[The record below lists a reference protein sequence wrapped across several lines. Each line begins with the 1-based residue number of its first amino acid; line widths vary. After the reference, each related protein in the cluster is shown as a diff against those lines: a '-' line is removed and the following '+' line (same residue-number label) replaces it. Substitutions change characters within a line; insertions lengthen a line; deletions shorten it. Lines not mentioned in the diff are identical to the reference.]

1 MVQPSTPSYTVP
13 AHRLPAPGTYRLD
26 PARSSTTFTT
36 RHLFGLG
43 KVTGSL
49 AVQDGQVTI
58 AADAAESTVEATLL
72 ADSFQSASTGR
83 DKVAKSPGYLD
94 AAGHPH
100 LTFVGT
106 GMVQLGQRWVVRGTL
121 TARGVPA
128 PVELTITD
136 IAEDRDT
143 VTVHAT
149 ATVDRTAHGLTKGK
163 GLAARDL
170 QLQVTAVAR
179 RT

>member
-1 MVQPSTPSYTVP
+1 MVQPSTPSHAVRP
-13 AHRLPAPGTYRLD
+13 HRLPAPGTYRLD
-26 PARSSTTFTT
+26 PARSSTTFIT

-58 AADAAESTVEATLL
+58 TADTATSTVEATLL
-72 ADSFQSASTGR
+72 ADSFQSASAGR

-106 GMVQLGQRWVVRGTL
+106 SLVPQ
-121 TARGVPA
+121 ARVGWC
-128 PVELTITD
+128 
-136 IAEDRDT
+136 
-143 VTVHAT
+143 
-149 ATVDRTAHGLTKGK
+149 
-163 GLAARDL
+163 AARSPP
-170 QLQVTAVAR
+170 AACPPPSS
-179 RT
+179 